1 MKLERSASHFAWN
14 KTELSPRATAV
25 VRHCCG
31 PRAGTSDWQENLRT
45 RGLSGMSVYEHL
57 SVPSPDHRV
66 KINKTSI
73 QLFPTDEVSAEARH
87 RFQRV
92 VRTAIEHDGQVT

>member
-1 MKLERSASHFAWN
+1 
-14 KTELSPRATAV
+14 
-25 VRHCCG
+25 
-31 PRAGTSDWQENLRT
+31 
-45 RGLSGMSVYEHL
+45 MSVYEHL

-92 VRTAIEHDGQVT
+92 VRTAIEHDGQVTG

>member
-1 MKLERSASHFAWN
+1 
-14 KTELSPRATAV
+14 
-25 VRHCCG
+25 
-31 PRAGTSDWQENLRT
+31 
-45 RGLSGMSVYEHL
+45 MSVYEHL

-92 VRTAIEHDGQVT
+92 VRTAIEHDGQGYKVEFGPPHAASRYGLYDTLVLVRDGAYGAE

>member
-1 MKLERSASHFAWN
+1 
-14 KTELSPRATAV
+14 
-25 VRHCCG
+25 
-31 PRAGTSDWQENLRT
+31 
-45 RGLSGMSVYEHL
+45 MSVYEHL

-92 VRTAIEHDGQVT
+92 VRTAIEHDGQGQRIVFGPSHGASRDGLYDTLVLVLEDEDGAE